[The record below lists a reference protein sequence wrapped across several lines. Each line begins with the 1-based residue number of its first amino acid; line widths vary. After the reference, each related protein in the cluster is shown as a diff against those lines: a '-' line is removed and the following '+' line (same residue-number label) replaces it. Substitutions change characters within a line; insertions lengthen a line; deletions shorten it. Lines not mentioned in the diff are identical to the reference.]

1 VIRALVRKI
10 PLRYRRKITDA
21 LLWCVQKLA
30 KVQQNAAHSIAQ
42 EETKEMEFVIHLSRS
57 TSNSQ
62 FEYFD
67 GLDDNAKQSLLQ
79 LVFGWDF
86 SEERGVNS
94 WYMTQTSNIVEYNI
108 GYQLIGYVEFKTKA
122 QMVLWKLQHQ
132 IKD

>member
-1 VIRALVRKI
+1 
-10 PLRYRRKITDA
+10 
-21 LLWCVQKLA
+21 
-30 KVQQNAAHSIAQ
+30 
-42 EETKEMEFVIHLSRS
+42 MEFVIHLSRS